1 MEDFDE
7 IFADIAAQGKSE
19 EIAPKEKN
27 IIADGKE
34 KKEEVLDDLSVK
46 AENPKQK
53 EESKTQE
60 KVIEDDNDFLI
71 GGDDEEDNTVDEA
84 IMSLSKEIGADF
96 KNKKELKQFILD
108 SKEYK
113 EKADSKFANEDL
125 QKLDAYVRD
134 GGDIKKY
141 LNIESKIGEISSF
154 KEEISKMSN
163 AEAYEVYIRHKLA
176 EDGIFDA
183 EDIDEQVQN
192 MLLVDEDKIERAGK
206 RYKDDAIAQLDKDLL
221 LESSKR
227 DAEIN
232 GVKEK
237 TEKFKSEIA
246 NGINAL
252 KVVDGVVVKVEQRNQ
267 MLDIAKNPKA
277 MIRDYFPLDEAG
289 TPVAEKW
296 AQSLFVLSNHK
307 NNIRLAVEK
316 GKSVAEKKLFNELSN
331 VDDAKGLTSRVKVA
345 NSKEDEAIE
354 AAIQNL

>member
-7 IFADIAAQGKSE
+7 IFADIAANGKSE
-19 EIAPKEKN
+19 EIALKEKN

-34 KKEEVLDDLSVK
+34 KKEEVLDDVFANSS
-46 AENPKQK
+46 ETKQK
-53 EESKTQE
+53 EESKKPE
-60 KVIEDDNDFLI
+60 KVVEEENDFLI
-71 GGDDEEDNTVDEA
+71 GDDEEEDLTEDES
-84 IMSLSKEIGADF
+84 IVSLSKEIGADF
-96 KNKKELKQFILD
+96 KNKKELKQFILE

-113 EKADSKFANEDL
+113 KKAESKFANEDL

-141 LNIESKIGEISSF
+141 LNIESKIGEITSF
-154 KEEISKMSN
+154 KEEISKMTN
-163 AEAYEVYIRHKLA
+163 AEAYEVYLRHKLA

-192 MLLVDEDKIERAGK
+192 MLLVDDDKIERAGK

-221 LESSKR
+221 LESAKR
-227 DAEIN
+227 DNEIN

-289 TPVAEKW
+289 IPVSEKW
-296 AQSLFVLSNHK
+296 AQSLFILSNHK
-307 NNIRLAVEK
+307 GNIKLAIEK
-316 GKSVAEKKLFNELSN
+316 GKSIAEKKLFNELSN
-331 VDDAKGLTSRVKVA
+331 VDDVRGITNRAKIIT
-345 NSKEDEAIE
+345 SKEDEAIE